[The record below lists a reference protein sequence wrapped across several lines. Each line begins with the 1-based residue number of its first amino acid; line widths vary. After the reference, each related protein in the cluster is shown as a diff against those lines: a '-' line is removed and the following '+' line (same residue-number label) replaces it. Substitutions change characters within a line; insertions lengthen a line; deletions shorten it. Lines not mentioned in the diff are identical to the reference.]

1 MEEIWNVKGIS
12 GGISL
17 LQAIRTNKEKLPE
30 RIVKQVK
37 AQIFSGELKPGD
49 KLPSENTLCEIFQV
63 SRTSVREAIKELCG
77 LGLLVVKRGSGI
89 FVQPISLKCL
99 LDESYPVL
107 VDASEDFDDI
117 ARVRSLLES
126 EIAALA
132 AEHATDEELALMEES
147 ISTCE
152 KAIEDGTVTFDLLN
166 ESNAIFHRLMARSCG
181 SKVLLYVVQPLW
193 RIMDEVRRLVLTKP
207 NRKLASVK
215 EHRAIID
222 ALKAHD
228 PELAREK
235 MLYHMNKVAST
246 QKGLHD

>member
-1 MEEIWNVKGIS
+1 M
-12 GGISL
+12 

-30 RIVKQVK
+30 RIVKQIK
-37 AQIFSGELKPGD
+37 SQIFSGELKPGD
-49 KLPSENTLCEIFQV
+49 KLPPEKMLCEIFQV

-77 LGLLVVKRGSGI
+77 LGLLLVKRGSGI

-99 LDESYPVL
+99 LDEGYPIL
-107 VDASEDFDDI
+107 VDASKDFDDI

-132 AEHATDEELALMEES
+132 AKNVTDEELAVMEQS

-193 RIMDEVRRLVLTKP
+193 RIMDDVRRLVLTKA
-207 NRKLASVK
+207 NRKLESVR
-215 EHRAIID
+215 EHRAIIE
-222 ALKAHD
+222 ALKAHNSD
-228 PELAREK
+228 LAREK
-235 MLYHMNKVAST
+235 MLYHLDKVAST
-246 QKGLHD
+246 QKNC